1 MTAARR
7 PRLFMGG
14 LLTAVIT
21 ARSAGCREAAPVAAA
36 PPPAVEVGPVAER
49 DVPIHG
55 EWVGT
60 TVGYVTA
67 QIRARVSGYLMRQA
81 YREGTLVKA
90 GDLLSDRD
98 QNPAKPCGLL

>member
-1 MTAARR
+1 
-7 PRLFMGG
+7 
-14 LLTAVIT
+14 
-21 ARSAGCREAAPVAAA
+21 
-36 PPPAVEVGPVAER
+36 
-49 DVPIHG
+49 
-55 EWVGT
+55 
-60 TVGYVTA
+60 VGYVTA